1 MLPGSAEVRAAM
13 NGLWLVIFQDKENPR
28 DPMDYFQSDTDA
40 FFRSFT
46 VFFFALPIYIGMA
59 HVQWTIAFA
68 HDITQATSS
77 TYTIA
82 QVFSE
87 AMNFL
92 LFPALVLLVARP
104 LKISNRFTP
113 YIIVINWSSLALAL
127 FFAPLYIL
135 YLIGLL
141 GPIDLV
147 IWSFFFQIAGLWFLW
162 RLSTIALRC
171 DWFTA
176 VELVVLILATGF
188 CVNWLADALFSLSA

>member
-40 FFRSFT
+40 FFRSFM

-59 HVQWTIAFA
+59 HVQWTIALA
-68 HDITQATSS
+68 YDITEATSF

-82 QVFSE
+82 HVLSE
-87 AMNFL
+87 AMNWL

-113 YIIVINWSSLALAL
+113 YIIAINWSSLALAL
-127 FFAPLYIL
+127 VFAPLYFL
-135 YLIGLL
+135 HLIGFASTST
-141 GPIDLV
+141 LV
-147 IWSFFFQIAGLWFLW
+147 IGSFFFQIAGLWFLW
-162 RLSTIALRC
+162 RLSQIALRC
-171 DWFTA
+171 DWLIA

-188 CVNWLADALFSLSA
+188 FVNWLSDSLFGLSV